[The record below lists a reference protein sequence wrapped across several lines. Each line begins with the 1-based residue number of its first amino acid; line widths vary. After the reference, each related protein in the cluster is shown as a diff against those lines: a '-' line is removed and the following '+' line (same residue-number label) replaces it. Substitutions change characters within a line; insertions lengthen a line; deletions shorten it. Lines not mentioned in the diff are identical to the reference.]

1 MRGAGC
7 DVRSALCAAVLV
19 AGGLVAGP
27 SGREQTPDGIAT
39 YLRETIGL
47 STLEFR
53 RLENGLA
60 VARTLE
66 GRSGQEVVTFGAI
79 RVDRTPSEVLTFLG
93 SADALRSAAVTQAV
107 GTLAVPPR
115 PDDLARYSLSRAT
128 LLSLEACRVGDCAV
142 QLPAAAITRF
152 HRDVPWR
159 APQALDVATQ
169 IMRDLALGVVTS
181 YQTQGHSALPVYND
195 KRPPT
200 APSAE
205 YARVLASSEYLPA
218 PLSALRDYISRYPHQ
233 SVPGIRDQFIWS
245 LVDFGMKPTF
255 RINHRIIAEGPA
267 VDDPSGHLV
276 GAVASV
282 QLLSTHYFSSHL
294 QWHLVVRHTDTAP
307 HTHLYQ
313 LARSWAPGL
322 TGLRGRLSRSSARGQ
337 GREAIE
343 AYLRDTKHAI
353 ETRQP

>member
-1 MRGAGC
+1 M
-7 DVRSALCAAVLV
+7 RSALSAAVLV

-27 SGREQTPDGIAT
+27 SGQVQAPDTITA

-47 STLEFR
+47 SAVELK

-66 GRSGQEVVTFGAI
+66 GRGGQEVVTFGAI
-79 RVDRTPSEVLTFLG
+79 RIDGTAADVLTYLG
-93 SADALRSAAVTQAV
+93 SVDALRSAAVTQAV
-107 GTLAVPPR
+107 GTLGVPPG
-115 PDDLARYSLSRAT
+115 PDDLARYSLSHDT
-128 LLSLEACRVGDCAV
+128 LLSLEACRVGNCAV
-142 QLPAAAITRF
+142 QLPASAINRF

-159 APQALDVATQ
+159 APQALDVATRL
-169 IMRDLALGVVTS
+169 MRDLALGVVTS
-181 YQTQGHSALPVYND
+181 YQAQGHPALPVYND

-200 APSAE
+200 APSDE
-205 YARVLASSEYLPA
+205 YARLLSSSEYLPA
-218 PLSALRDYISRYPHQ
+218 PLSVIREYINRYPRRPT
-233 SVPGIRDQFIWS
+233 PGIRDQFIWS

-255 RINHRIIAEGPA
+255 RINHRIIADGA
-267 VDDPSGHLV
+267 VLDDPSGHVV

-294 QWHLVVRHTDTAP
+294 QWHFVVRHADAAP
-307 HTHLYQ
+307 HIHLYQ
-313 LARSWAPGL
+313 VARSWAPGL

-337 GREAIE
+337 GREAM
-343 AYLRDTKHAI
+343 ATYLRDTKHAI